1 MNQTHTI
8 MDNQSKTLMY
18 QIGNALLTTP
28 GDTTPVLRQH
38 IIDYVVCKTLGVGQ
52 NPESFKALDEEVFTL
67 VDKVTFA
74 SYSIEDE
81 DLNILRSSGWSDD
94 ALYEII
100 LTAAYGAGLAR
111 MHMFYS
117 CLNKT
122 H

>member
-1 MNQTHTI
+1 ME
-8 MDNQSKTLMY
+8 NQSKIHMY

-28 GDTTPVLRQH
+28 GDTNPLLRQQ
-38 IIDYVVCKTLGVGQ
+38 IIDYVVFKTLGLGA
-52 NPESFKALDEEVFTL
+52 NPESFDLDVVTL

-81 DLNILRSSGWSDD
+81 DLTLLRSRGWSDD

-100 LTAAYGAGLAR
+100 LTAAYGAGMAR
-111 MHMFYS
+111 MQMFYS
-117 CLNKT
+117 CLNET